1 MDVPAA
7 IKQHDK
13 QGCHNPRYPDTA
25 LPDRLKLSEYAPYLI
40 ERYCILHAHA
50 CFTTVVQRFLNSPRL
65 SVIYICCMS
74 YVFGT
79 NLDITALAKTYNI

>member
-25 LPDRLKLSEYAPYLI
+25 LPDQLKLSEYAPYVK
-40 ERYCILHAHA
+40 ERYHILHAHA
-50 CFTTVVQRFLNSPRL
+50 CFTLCPKIFEFTQISRNLHLMHVVF
-65 SVIYICCMS
+65 IWY
-74 YVFGT
+74 
-79 NLDITALAKTYNI
+79 